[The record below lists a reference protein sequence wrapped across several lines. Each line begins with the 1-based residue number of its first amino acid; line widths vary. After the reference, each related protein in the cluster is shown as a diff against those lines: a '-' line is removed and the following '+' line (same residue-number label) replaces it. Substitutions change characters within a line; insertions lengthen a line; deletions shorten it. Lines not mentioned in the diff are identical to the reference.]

1 MQKLQIESLFKVN
14 DQHQTEVGKIS
25 RKPRLC
31 AMTKTIKTVKNS
43 RNEQKSARTK
53 ELQES
58 VRKKNC

>member
-31 AMTKTIKTVKNS
+31 AMTKTVKNS